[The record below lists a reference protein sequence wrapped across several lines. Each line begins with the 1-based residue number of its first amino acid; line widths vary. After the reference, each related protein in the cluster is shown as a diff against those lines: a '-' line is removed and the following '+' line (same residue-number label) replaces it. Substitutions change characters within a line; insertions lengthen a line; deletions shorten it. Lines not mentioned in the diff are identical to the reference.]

1 MPIQCQSDPCSHDS
15 MSALKV
21 FKCAIIGVPLWS
33 CWFSLDCLLLLWLM
47 YPPIYISWRLCDF
60 GWCWTCL
67 CTCLAGLM
75 DLCMQH
81 SLVSRDTLLIG
92 VRMVLKL
99 LVAAGWMVIFTV
111 FYRWGADE
119 LLKDFN
125 QFFRDEVVQCSN
137 WCTFMYC
144 FFFFTS
150 FWGSWNKEL
159 NTQRRVVDLCQVC
172 QFMLGDYATFCPYG
186 DLQIHVEPATSWPCL
201 DKGCQ

>member
-1 MPIQCQSDPCSHDS
+1 MCHHRCSPLKLLIFSTVYCFSDWCTLPSTY
-15 MSALKV
+15 
-21 FKCAIIGVPLWS
+21 
-33 CWFSLDCLLLLWLM
+33 LDDCVILADAELVCVLV
-47 YPPIYISWRLCDF
+47 
-60 GWCWTCL
+60 
-67 CTCLAGLM
+67 AGLM

-99 LVAAGWMVIFTV
+99 LVAAGWIVIFSV

-119 LLKDFN
+119 LKDFN

-144 FFFFTS
+144 FFS
-150 FWGSWNKEL
+150 FSL
-159 NTQRRVVDLCQVC
+159 QVFGAPGTRNWTHKGEWWIFVKSA
-172 QFMLGDYATFCPYG
+172 QFLLGDYVTFCPYV
-186 DLQIHVEPATSWPCL
+186 QIHVEPATSWPCL

>member
-1 MPIQCQSDPCSHDS
+1 

-33 CWFSLDCLLLLWLM
+33 CWFLLTVYCFSDWCTPPSTYLDDCVILADAELICVLV
-47 YPPIYISWRLCDF
+47 
-60 GWCWTCL
+60 
-67 CTCLAGLM
+67 AGLM

-99 LVAAGWMVIFTV
+99 LVAAGWIVIFTV
-111 FYRWGADE
+111 IYRWGADE
-119 LLKDFN
+119 LLKDSN
-125 QFFRDEVVQCSN
+125 QFLRDEVVQCSN

-144 FFFFTS
+144 FFSFFFTS
-150 FWGSWNKEL
+150 FWVPWNKEL

-172 QFMLGDYATFCPYG
+172 QLCNLLSLWGCADTCG
-186 DLQIHVEPATSWPCL
+186 TSDIMTMVGQRLPINT
-201 DKGCQ
+201 